1 MRYESRRWMVAAI
14 QVMAGEEGKDAREAG
29 KHLVRRST
37 LLLAVAIWIAAFVAA
52 PAARASTSCGYSA
65 FEQPFLNWND
75 SGYYVLAKSG
85 SFEKGASGWGLTGG
99 AAVQSPGNP
108 LRSTS
113 SKYALSLPAGS
124 SATSPQICVETGYP
138 YSRMFAYTS
147 VRNSA
152 YSASLKVELLYTDAG
167 TGKSVTQQVT
177 TLANE
182 PSWDATA
189 RISLASPDNIKPD
202 SNGRL
207 WVRYRF
213 TPLYQTAW
221 MIDDLYVDPKRH

>member
-1 MRYESRRWMVAAI
+1 MRDQNS
-14 QVMAGEEGKDAREAG
+14 GTG
-29 KHLVRRST
+29 HLVRRST
-37 LLLAVAIWIAAFVAA
+37 FLFAAAIWIAALVAA
-52 PAARASTSCGYSA
+52 PAAQASTSCGYSA
-65 FEQPFLNWND
+65 FEQPFLNWKD
-75 SGYYVLAKSG
+75 SGYYTLAPSG
-85 SFEKGASGWGLTGG
+85 SFEKGASGWALTGG
-99 AAVQSPGNP
+99 AAVATPGNP
-108 LRSTS
+108 LRPTS

-124 SATSPQICVETGYP
+124 STTSPPTCVETGFP

-147 VRNSA
+147 VRNTA
-152 YSASLKVELLYTDAG
+152 YSSSLKVELLYTDAG

-189 RISLASPDNIKPD
+189 RISLPSTDNIKAD

-221 MIDDLYVDPKRH
+221 MIDDVYVDPKRH